1 MHTQEELDKAVIEL
15 YKEYKE
21 TFKDLKEN
29 NNKFFYDLL
38 KMSKK
43 EIQYTK
49 DEVMYIGLNALALL
63 EQDMKN
69 NSNR

>member
-1 MHTQEELDKAVIEL
+1 MHTQEELDKAIIEL